1 MSNYLYTSPQASEN
15 LTQMSENPTEKDD
28 DMADVKIN
36 QLPKPAH
43 ILGVSIVDQPTSQNA
58 EGVLLQISYQDE
70 SGLLHSVD
78 LLPSDA
84 MVLVEAFQLNFLDL
98 RKWGTPQTRQ
108 ATLQRLED
116 EYGRT
121 LDQFP

>member
-1 MSNYLYTSPQASEN
+1 MTNNQ
-15 LTQMSENPTEKDD
+15 
-28 DMADVKIN
+28 IN

-43 ILGVSIVDQPTSQNA
+43 ILGVVIDDQRTSQNP
-58 EGVLLQISYQDE
+58 EGVLLRIDYQDE

-84 MVLVEAFQLNFLDL
+84 MVLVEAFQKSFLDL
-98 RKWGTPQTRQ
+98 RKWGTPQTRK